1 MSFRSSHSDHEN
13 GGAFGEDGGR
23 EGGGREWIRG
33 DETARNEQLFVR
45 KSDDAED
52 EFSERFSGDDDDND
66 DDDDDEREEKANP
79 GGRAHAGAENGRW
92 IKFLRRG
99 R

>member
-1 MSFRSSHSDHEN
+1 MDPRRR
-13 GGAFGEDGGR
+13 DGTKR
-23 EGGGREWIRG
+23 
-33 DETARNEQLFVR
+33 TTFVR

-52 EFSERFSGDDDDND
+52 ELANDSGDDDDDD

-92 IKFLRRG
+92 VKFLRRG

>member
-1 MSFRSSHSDHEN
+1 MDPR
-13 GGAFGEDGGR
+13 
-23 EGGGREWIRG
+23 
-33 DETARNEQLFVR
+33 ETARQNEQLVR

-52 EFSERFSGDDDDND
+52 EFSERFLRLTTTTTTTRGKK
-66 DDDDDEREEKANP
+66 RKNP

-92 IKFLRRG
+92 VKFLRRG

>member
-1 MSFRSSHSDHEN
+1 VTKKDDEERRRFDSSSSSKSRKAKQIVAKSKAVSFRSSHSDHEN

-33 DETARNEQLFVR
+33 DETARNEQLVR

-52 EFSERFSGDDDDND
+52 EFSERF
-66 DDDDDEREEKANP
+66 
-79 GGRAHAGAENGRW
+79 
-92 IKFLRRG
+92 
-99 R
+99 